1 MADGDRLH
9 KFRNRSAAGAQGLPP
24 NGKKHSWWDQ
34 LLEQVTG
41 QSGRRRPQ
49 RSLANTVLETSPSDL
64 GARGRTTPPP
74 ADPRRGNSPV
84 PNLSPDL
91 PTFSQGGRQKI
102 KPLQVTGTS
111 LTLPRQRFGGQ
122 TGGRDSQRKGA
133 KRPASGFSPEGR
145 QPTGPS
151 AYRRSPQSPPFPQ
164 SRQPDGASSPAPQVT
179 LKSRSGPATS
189 PLRGAAARAQHR
201 VRPPEKLGRR
211 RNSNNPT
218 KKNRPP
224 RSGKVQAMVYALR
237 LLILSVG
244 VGVLAGTLLS
254 VWDPASRPVANNS
267 QQMVMATP
275 SPTPDALSQLT
286 TRGSEIQVLKT
297 AIQALAFKT
306 PQLAPGVFV
315 LDLNTNAYLDLGG
328 STIFAAASTIKL
340 PVLIAFFQDVDAGKL
355 KLEEMLTLSQTAI
368 AKESGDLQYQPVGTQ
383 ISALET
389 AVRMITVSDN
399 TATNMLIERLGGKE
413 SLTARFKSWGLSAT
427 VLNNLLADVEGT
439 NTTTAKEM
447 AWLLAQINQ
456 GNLVSMVS
464 RDRILDIMRQTQS
477 TGLLPNGLGPEAKI
491 AHKTG
496 TLSALLADVGVVDLP
511 NGKRYAIAVLVKRP
525 PQDEAATEL
534 IRQIS
539 KVTYDY
545 FTQPQTASA
554 PAALSPSPGSA
565 GMNPGMNPG
574 INPSI
579 PSPTPLP
586 QQR

>member
-1 MADGDRLH
+1 
-9 KFRNRSAAGAQGLPP
+9 
-24 NGKKHSWWDQ
+24 
-34 LLEQVTG
+34 
-41 QSGRRRPQ
+41 
-49 RSLANTVLETSPSDL
+49 
-64 GARGRTTPPP
+64 
-74 ADPRRGNSPV
+74 
-84 PNLSPDL
+84 
-91 PTFSQGGRQKI
+91 
-102 KPLQVTGTS
+102 
-111 LTLPRQRFGGQ
+111 
-122 TGGRDSQRKGA
+122 
-133 KRPASGFSPEGR
+133 
-145 QPTGPS
+145 
-151 AYRRSPQSPPFPQ
+151 
-164 SRQPDGASSPAPQVT
+164 
-179 LKSRSGPATS
+179 
-189 PLRGAAARAQHR
+189 
-201 VRPPEKLGRR
+201 
-211 RNSNNPT
+211 
-218 KKNRPP
+218 
-224 RSGKVQAMVYALR
+224 MVYALR

-267 QQMVMATP
+267 QQMVVATP
-275 SPTPDALSQLT
+275 SPAANALDQLT
-286 TRGSEIQVLKT
+286 VRGSEIQPLKT
-297 AIQALAFKT
+297 TIQALAFKT

-328 STIFAAASTIKL
+328 STLFSAASTVKL

-368 AKESGDLQYQPVGTQ
+368 AKEAGDLQYQPIGTQ

-389 AVRMITVSDN
+389 AARMITVSDN

-427 VLNNLLADVEGT
+427 VLNNLLADIEGT

-447 AWLLAQINQ
+447 VWLLDQINQ
-456 GNLVSMVS
+456 GKLVSMVS

-477 TGLLPNGLGPEAKI
+477 TGLLPGGLGPEAKI

-525 PQDEAATEL
+525 PQDEAASEL

-545 FTQPQTASA
+545 FTQPQTASV
-554 PAALSPSPGSA
+554 PAALSPSPGSV
-565 GMNPGMNPG
+565 GINPGMNPSV
-574 INPSI
+574 PSA
-579 PSPTPLP
+579 PTSLP